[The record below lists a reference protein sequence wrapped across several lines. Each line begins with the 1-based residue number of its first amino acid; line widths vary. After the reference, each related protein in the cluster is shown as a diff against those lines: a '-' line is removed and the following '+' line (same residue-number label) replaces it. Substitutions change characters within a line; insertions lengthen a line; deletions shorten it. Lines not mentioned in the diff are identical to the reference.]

1 MSWAG
6 CSEREELRAVLRRGQ
21 WPDGCPAEL
30 VKHVEGCAACRQE
43 VLVTAHLQSARA
55 SAVAEAPSSVSPSL
69 LWWRAQTRRREAAL
83 KQAARPL
90 AAAQVFA
97 LVVMVAAVVGFVA
110 WQWPA
115 VLALGTQAG
124 GGLSLARLEA
134 EWGVVPVMAALAL
147 VSALGGVVALLTV
160 ERQR

>member
-1 MSWAG
+1 MR

-30 VKHVEGCAACRQE
+30 VKHVEGCAACRAE
-43 VLVTAHLQSARA
+43 VLVTAHVQAARA
-55 SAVAEAPSSVSPSL
+55 EAVSAAVAASVSPSL

-90 AAAQVFA
+90 AAAQMFA
-97 LVVMVAAVVGFVA
+97 LVVTVAAVAGFVA

-115 VLALGTQAG
+115 VVALGAHAG
-124 GGLSLARLEA
+124 GGFSLARLEA

-160 ERQR
+160 ERER